1 MVWVIG
7 DDSQSG
13 AYVLH
18 IVVRTCTDVAFGRY
32 NAGRPAHVP
41 AAEYVYVGSAMGGR
55 GAASLGNRLLR
66 HAARSTGRPPH
77 PIQSEMTESFRNA
90 GLYASAGASKTV
102 KWHVDYLL
110 DRLEVELVD
119 ILAVRSRKR
128 LEPVIAHW
136 LAADER
142 FSELLPG
149 LGASD
154 SPGQTHLLRIT
165 GGPGVWPACLDRLTQ
180 DFAQKQTCL
189 DIIDSTGV
197 NCLD

>member
-32 NAGRPAHVP
+32 NTGRPAHVP

-77 PIQSEMTESFRNA
+77 PIQSEMMECFRNA
-90 GLYASAGASKTV
+90 GLYASAGAWKTV

-110 DRLEVELVD
+110 ERLEVELADV
-119 ILAVRSRKR
+119 LAVRSRKR
-128 LEPVIAHW
+128 LEPVIANW
-136 LAADER
+136 LAADKR

-154 SPGQTHLLRIT
+154 TPGQTHLLRIV
-165 GGPGVWPACLDRLTQ
+165 GGTRTWTEWLELRRPVLAPGRA
-180 DFAQKQTCL
+180 
-189 DIIDSTGV
+189 
-197 NCLD
+197 